1 MNTLVRMLLAVVV
14 GLGLGVGAAA
24 PASAQATQQAPTWS
38 QVDIIPDLD
47 CKEAPMP
54 AEPAANW
61 LSLPPS
67 TKSTGG
73 DPFAPGSDVT
83 INSVYGTGYTVV
95 TYDNGCK
102 PGAGIMPSLG
112 AGVLNLVGLEWPATL
127 SSFGRELQSLL
138 VEPDSWIGVL
148 DKPIT
153 EATNAI
159 TSGFWR
165 PWVSIALLLVAAL
178 VLTRSV
184 SGALAGV
191 VTAVTWALIVLLMSS
206 WLINYP
212 TEAVSL
218 VDDGVQTATV
228 QIANGFSGTTSTES
242 AAEAM
247 DRQWDAIDRAT
258 TYRAWLEGTF
268 GSSTS
273 STALTHGPAIFKSTH
288 FTWSEWAVYEADPA
302 GQGAELIEAK
312 AKAFETAADAVKAAD
327 PIAYDHLTGNRWM
340 DRIGLAPLAWFVW
353 LFSCAFLVVSSVGLL
368 LAYLVVRV
376 LVPFG
381 PVAGVIFLL
390 EPLRAAALGKLQ
402 KVAAILVMG
411 PAYLLAALLV
421 LRFNSAILGSEGI
434 PRPLQILIVA
444 VISFVAWWLIRP
456 AAVAGIGSK
465 VGRTLRRAAAVRLGT
480 SGLRGDLA
488 DERDARDE
496 EQKKGQEL
504 LNTKTPAGRRSA
516 PVSEPEPVSA
526 AATTAPGD
534 GHVPYYAASTSPG
547 TFTDRPALEEPSIS
561 HRRARELPAPRTVGE
576 QEGDND
582 RAPLRHHL
590 PSIGMS
596 PTALDDESMTSSSP
610 RNAEDLDGSSSSPT
624 VASSTFNAPD
634 AEHESGAVGGRL
646 MAPDEPM
653 PAQVHESNRT
663 FAEDGQQVFEI
674 YRPVPA
680 DESMRS
686 GNVAGH
692 E

>member
-1 MNTLVRMLLAVVV
+1 MNTLVRMLLAAVVA
-14 GLGLGVGAAA
+14 LGLGAGAA
-24 PASAQATQQAPTWS
+24 PVASAQAAPSTAGWV
-38 QVDIIPDLD
+38 QVDIIPDFAD
-47 CKEAPMP
+47 CKEAPKP
-54 AEPAANW
+54 AEPSANW

-67 TKSTGG
+67 TLSTG
-73 DPFAPGSDVT
+73 DPFDPGSGVT
-83 INSVYGTGYTVV
+83 INSVYGTGYSVV

-102 PGAGIMPSLG
+102 PGSGIMPGLG

-165 PWVSIALLLVAAL
+165 PWVTIALLLVAAL
-178 VLTRSV
+178 VLTRAM

-191 VTAVTWALIVLLMSS
+191 VTAVVWALIVLVMSS

-212 TEAVSL
+212 TEAVAL

-228 QIANGFSGTTSTES
+228 SIANGFSGTTSTES

-273 STALTHGPAIFKSTH
+273 STATTHGPAIFKSTH
-288 FTWSEWAVYEADPA
+288 FTWSEWAIYEADPA
-302 GQGAELIEAK
+302 GRGVELIEEK
-312 AKAFETAADAVKAAD
+312 AKAFEAAADAVKAAD

-402 KVAAILVMG
+402 KIAAILVMG

-421 LRFNSAILGSEGI
+421 LRFNSAILGSDDI

-480 SGLRGDLA
+480 RGLRSDLA
-488 DERDARDE
+488 EEREARDE
-496 EQKKGQEL
+496 EKSSQEL
-504 LNTKTPAGRRSA
+504 ETTKAPRGRRSA

-526 AATTAPGD
+526 AATTAPD
-534 GHVPYYAASTSPG
+534 DAHVPYYAASTSPG
-547 TFTDRPALEEPSIS
+547 TFTDRPALEESSIS
-561 HRRARELPAPRTVGE
+561 HRRARELPAPRTVSE

-582 RAPLRHHL
+582 RGPLRHHL
-590 PSIGMS
+590 PAIGMS

-610 RNAEDLDGSSSSPT
+610 SGAEDLDGSSSSPT
-624 VASSTFNAPD
+624 VASSTFNATD
-634 AEHESGAVGGRL
+634 AERGSGGLDGHL
-646 MAPDEPM
+646 MAPGEPM
-653 PAQVHESNRT
+653 PTQVHEANHT
-663 FAEDGQQVFEI
+663 FTEDGQQVFEI
-674 YRPVPA
+674 YRPAPA
-680 DESMRS
+680 DELMRS